1 MPTAT
6 TTDSDKP
13 AELFVGELYR
23 NDAGNEV
30 WRIKE
35 DGTGNVIR
43 DDIASDSNY
52 RWLLDCLNHGDDYAD
67 EQEALRDAAAQ
78 GSAP

>member
-13 AELFVGELYR
+13 AALFVGELYR
-23 NDAGNEV
+23 DDAGNEL

-43 DDIASDSNY
+43 DGIASDRNY
-52 RWLLDCLNHGDDYAD
+52 RCLLDCMNHGDDYAD

-78 GSAP
+78 GTTP